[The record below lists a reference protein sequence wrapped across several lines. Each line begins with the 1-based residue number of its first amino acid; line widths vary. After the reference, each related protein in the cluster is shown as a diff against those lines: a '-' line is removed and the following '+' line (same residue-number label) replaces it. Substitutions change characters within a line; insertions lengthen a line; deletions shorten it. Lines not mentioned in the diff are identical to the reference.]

1 MLVSLIS
8 QSVPVN
14 PGGQVQE
21 YVAMPSVHVPPLL
34 QGLPKQSLISITKV
48 TKKLSKDYENLIISY
63 VDCQTLYN
71 ILMVQVSP
79 INP

>member
-1 MLVSLIS
+1 MFFSLIS

-34 QGLPKQSLISITKV
+34 QGFPKQSLISNKKV
-48 TKKLSKDYENLIISY
+48 KFIYRLKEDAIEFN
-63 VDCQTLYN
+63 
-71 ILMVQVSP
+71 
-79 INP
+79 